1 MICHRLCRSKQLT
14 RGRCRAC
21 DSYWRRHGTER
32 PPEGLRRLG
41 RPCINCGRP
50 APLPRRGRCQA
61 CYMYWWRKGIERP
74 VERVVAVAAA
84 PPVPVPVPVP
94 ALSASS

>member
-1 MICHRLCRSKQLT
+1 
-14 RGRCRAC
+14 
-21 DSYWRRHGTER
+21 
-32 PPEGLRRLG
+32 
-41 RPCINCGRP
+41 
-50 APLPRRGRCQA
+50 
-61 CYMYWWRKGIERP
+61 MYWWRKGIERP